1 MTHAFATREFGSVP
15 KQGNCCD
22 HWYRLECML
31 APRPTPR
38 VQAGSAQVPTHTHRR
53 RCRFTGVSGCEFAD
67 SPILASCNL
76 GFVAMFDLDCQLR
89 ERWKLHKDKVSS
101 LDLHPRDTNLFATTS
116 VDRTCRIWDRRMMRA
131 RGAGGKESVC
141 EALLSITGFG
151 GAVSSA
157 VFSSTGQR
165 LLVTAQDNSVRV
177 CQLAAGAEGVSLVR
191 GCQPGWGD
199 EYLAVKHPHRFYQH
213 LTQHRAS
220 FHPRSDDLFVIG
232 RFPDKDAAGA
242 EAERGL
248 DVYSCSSG
256 QWVARLGLNWPGIQ
270 AGAAAIRRDGEAVAS
285 MSGHT
290 VLVYTCAHAGS
301 VVKGPGSSEP
311 SDTAG
316 SWSGSAGRGT
326 KGPEGSG
333 KSAAKKKRARESAAD
348 KAEKAVMGGSGR
360 KKKQTEAGYAAESS
374 SWTAGTDGDCLD
386 KELGDLRYAP
396 DSRAQTSA
404 TASLNTSSG
413 VGQTAESGQES
424 KMSVG
429 GRGAGAGAG
438 AWKKKPRGR

>member
-31 APRPTPR
+31 ALPPTPR
-38 VQAGSAQVPTHTHRR
+38 VQAGTAQVPTHTHRR
-53 RCRFTGVSGCEFAD
+53 RCRFTGVSGCEYAD
-67 SPILASCNL
+67 APILASCNL

-131 RGAGGKESVC
+131 RGAGGTGSVC
-141 EALLSITGFG
+141 EALMSIKGFG

-177 CQLAAGAEGVSLVR
+177 CQLAAGAEGVSLLR

-199 EYLAVKHPHRFYQH
+199 EYLAVQHPHRFYQH

-220 FHPRSDDLFVIG
+220 FHPRSDDLFLIG

-290 VLVYTCAHAGS
+290 VLVYTRAHSGI
-301 VVKGPGSSEP
+301 VVKGPGSSSEEP
-311 SDTAG
+311 
-316 SWSGSAGRGT
+316 SGSAGSRSSSGGKGT
-326 KGPEGSG
+326 SGSAGSG

-348 KAEKAVMGGSGR
+348 KAEEGVMGGSAR
-360 KKKQTEAGYAAESS
+360 KKKQTEAGNAAGRTS
-374 SWTAGTDGDCLD
+374 GTDGDWLD

-396 DSRAQTSA
+396 ESRAQTSA
-404 TASLNTSSG
+404 AASLKTSSG

-424 KMSVG
+424 KVSVG
-429 GRGAGAGAG
+429 GRGAGARAG
-438 AWKKKPRGR
+438 AWNNKPKGK